1 MWCHIRGDYAIC
13 GAGPPM
19 ESTCPLHGRCPLRG
33 TVTLTPRAFSLDA
46 VAFRVPSGP
55 SGPHPVMYEAAVAR
69 HEHWVRVLMRM
80 YKKTMSY
87 KKHIVFVRKREADA
101 YCRRQRR
108 IYRWTCGLYGE
119 QSPEVATSTLGGRR
133 YVMGKF

>member
-13 GAGPPM
+13 GAGPPI

-33 TVTLTPRAFSLDA
+33 TVTLTPMAFSLDA

-69 HEHWVRVLMRM
+69 HEHWVRVLMHM

-87 KKHIVFVRKREADA
+87 KKHIVFVSKREADA

-119 QSPEVATSTLGGRR
+119 KIPEVATSTLGGRR